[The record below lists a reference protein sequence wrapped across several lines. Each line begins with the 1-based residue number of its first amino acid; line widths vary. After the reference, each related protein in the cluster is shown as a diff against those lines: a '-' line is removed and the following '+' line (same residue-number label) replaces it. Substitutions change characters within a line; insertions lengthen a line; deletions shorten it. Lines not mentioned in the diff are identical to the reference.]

1 MCGKV
6 TSDVKQA
13 DCERNGLKALFEL
26 REVPY
31 SIPLAATL
39 SFPPN
44 SSLIGW
50 SRKPASNFCPQTD
63 NGAATLLF
71 IMDYCTAH
79 DVPPLHRRLT
89 KDLIEYLSMVHL
101 WAHAIENTQTRFY
114 VHTQGHTSIHTK
126 LRAWRRL
133 FSIYFI

>member
-6 TSDVKQA
+6 KSDVKQP
-13 DCERNGLKALFEL
+13 DCERYGLKALFEHGEQL
-26 REVPY
+26 H

-39 SFPPN
+39 SLPSPN

-50 SRKPASNFCPQTD
+50 SRMPASNFYPQTD

-79 DVPPLHRRLT
+79 DVPPLHRQLT
-89 KDLIEYLSMVHL
+89 KDLIEYLSRVHL
-101 WAHAIENTQTRFY
+101 WAH
-114 VHTQGHTSIHTK
+114 V
-126 LRAWRRL
+126 
-133 FSIYFI
+133 